1 MQASIFNFC
10 RPSHF
15 YLWHFSV
22 SEDEYFRNSKRF
34 PCMATLMFLRL
45 HRLSDYTSNITT
57 GSAYC
62 SHSTWEKGLSV
73 VFLIQMNRE
82 TTGFLLFFYLE
93 SEQIT
98 PYAVTWRVGRLE
110 EETSGYTDTWE
121 NKGTNSLWRITLSEV
136 HSIHKKGNRFTTPRF
151 STEIF
156 NLKKITATFSRNSHC
171 FHKLTF
177 LVKYPPWKH
186 SALKKNYG
194 K

>member
-1 MQASIFNFC
+1 MSILETPNVSPAWQLSCFNSHVSAT
-10 RPSHF
+10 PSSFWLHKQ
-15 YLWHFSV
+15 YYYRICILFSQHMGEGVECGLPYTDEQGNNWV
-22 SEDEYFRNSKRF
+22 SV
-34 PCMATLMFLRL
+34 
-45 HRLSDYTSNITT
+45 I
-57 GSAYC
+57 
-62 SHSTWEKGLSV
+62 
-73 VFLIQMNRE
+73 
-82 TTGFLLFFYLE
+82 FYLE

-186 SALKKNYG
+186 SALKK
-194 K
+194 KIW